1 MTKAFEILGTPKE
14 GQVLIVVD
22 HASNHVPDKIDL
34 GISHDFLGDHI
45 AYDIGVAKIA
55 ALMTQGNSNIAI
67 LGGVSRLVVDL
78 NRYPDEEKVIPAI
91 SDGVHIT
98 GNQISQI
105 ERQKRLDEYFHPYHA
120 EVKKLV
126 SDLKPA
132 LILALH
138 SFTPTLRSNRNIDRP
153 WEIGVMYNYFET
165 AAKLAVQYFEQE
177 GLIAGDQKPYSGKE
191 LNATMNRQAEA
202 FNVPYT
208 GVEIRQDLIGDALGQ
223 KHFADI
229 LLRTC
234 DKIRTGLASGD

>member
-1 MTKAFEILGTPKE
+1 MTKAFEILGTPEE
-14 GQVLIVVD
+14 GQLLIVVD
-22 HASNHVPDKIDL
+22 HASNHVPPEIDL
-34 GISHDFLGDHI
+34 GISHDFLSDHI
-45 AYDIGVAKIA
+45 AYDIGVAEIA
-55 ALMTQGNSNIAI
+55 ARMTQGTSNIAI

-78 NRYPDEEKVIPAI
+78 NRYPNEEKVIPAI
-91 SDGVHIT
+91 SDGVQIT
-98 GNQISQI
+98 GNQISQD
-105 ERQKRLDEYFHPYHA
+105 ERERRLDAYFHPYHA
-120 EVKKLV
+120 EVTKLV
-126 SDLKPA
+126 SDLKPS

-138 SFTPTLRSNRNIDRP
+138 SFTPTLRSNRNIERP
-153 WEIGVMYNYFET
+153 WEIGVMYNYYET
-165 AAKLAVQYFEQE
+165 APKLAVQYFEQE

-208 GVEIRQDLIGDALGQ
+208 GVEIRQDLIGDTLGQ